1 MSLAQQIS
9 FVPVKDYLHN
19 EESVHNLR
27 HEYVDGQV
35 YAMAGASMNH
45 NRITSNL
52 VRLFGNHLLGQPCD
66 VFSSD
71 MLLQTSASR
80 YRYPDVMVSC
90 QTQAENELLVVNPLL
105 LIEVMSH
112 NTRKADKEIKRL
124 EYLQLPSLMEYVL
137 IEQDFVEIEVLCRR
151 QNWQPSYYYLGDEIG
166 FESIGLS
173 LPVLAIYQRV
183 VNRDMD
189 IYSLQE

>member
-1 MSLAQQIS
+1 MSLAQQVG
-9 FVPVKDYLHN
+9 FVPVEDYLHN
-19 EESVHNLR
+19 EPAQSVR
-27 HEYVDGQV
+27 HEYIDGQV

-52 VRLFGNHLLGQPCD
+52 VRLLGNHLLGRSCD

-71 MLLQTSASR
+71 MLLQTSATR

-90 QTQAENELLVVNPLL
+90 QTQAENELLVANPLL

-112 NTRKADKEIKRL
+112 STRKADKEIKRL

-137 IEQDFVEIEVLCRR
+137 IEQDFIEIEVLRR
-151 QNWQPSYYYLGDEIG
+151 SQHWQPSYYYLGDAVA

-173 LPVLAIYQRV
+173 LPVLEIYQRV
-183 VNRDMD
+183 VNRDMAD
-189 IYSLQE
+189 S

>member
-1 MSLAQQIS
+1 MPLAQQVN
-9 FVPVKDYLHN
+9 FVPVEDYLQN
-19 EESVHNLR
+19 ESVQIVR

-52 VRLFGNHLLGQPCD
+52 VRLLGNHLLGRPCD

-71 MLLQTSASR
+71 MLLQTSATR

-90 QTQAENELLVVNPLL
+90 QTQAENELLVANPLL

-112 NTRKADKEIKRL
+112 STRKADKEVKRL

-137 IEQDFVEIEVLCRR
+137 IEQDFVEIEVLRR
-151 QNWQPSYYYLGDEIG
+151 SQNWQPSYYYLGDEVR
-166 FESIGLS
+166 FESLGLNLS
-173 LPVLAIYQRV
+173 VLDIYQRV
-183 VNRDMD
+183 VNRDLDM
-189 IYSLQE
+189 STLS

>member
-1 MSLAQQIS
+1 MSLAEPVS
-9 FVPVKDYLHN
+9 FVPVEDYLHK
-19 EESVHNLR
+19 ESAHNLR
-27 HEYVDGQV
+27 HEYVDGQI

-52 VRLFGNHLLGQPCD
+52 VRLLGNHLLERPCD

-71 MLLQTSASR
+71 MLLQTSATR

-90 QTQAENELLVVNPLL
+90 QTQAENELLVANPLL

-112 NTRKADKEIKRL
+112 STRKADKEIKRL

-137 IEQDFVEIEVLCRR
+137 IEQDFVEIEVLRR
-151 QNWQPSYYYLGDEIG
+151 SQNWQPSYYYLGDEVAFG
-166 FESIGLS
+166 LIGLS
-173 LPVLAIYQRV
+173 FSVLEVYQQV
-183 VNRDMD
+183 VNRDME
-189 IYSLQE
+189 IYCL

>member
-1 MSLAQQIS
+1 MSLVQQVS
-9 FVPVKDYLHN
+9 LVAVEDYLHN
-19 EESVHNLR
+19 ESNQPLR

-52 VRLFGNHLLGQPCD
+52 VRLFGNHLLGRPCD
-66 VFSSD
+66 VFSSH
-71 MLLQTSASR
+71 MLLQTSATR

-90 QTQAENELLVVNPLL
+90 QTQAENELLVANPLL

-112 NTRKADKEIKRL
+112 STRKADKEIKRL

-137 IEQDFVEIEVLCRR
+137 IEQDFVEIEVLRR
-151 QNWQPSYYYLGDEIG
+151 SQNWQPSYYYLGDMVV
-166 FESIGLS
+166 FESVGLS
-173 LPVLAIYQRV
+173 LAVLEIYQRV
-183 VNRDMD
+183 LNRDMAD
-189 IYSLQE
+189 S

>member
-19 EESVHNLR
+19 EESAQNLR

-35 YAMAGASMNH
+35 YAMAGTSMNH

-90 QTQAENELLVVNPLL
+90 QTQAENELLVANPLL

-112 NTRKADKEIKRL
+112 STRKADKEIKRL

-166 FESIGLS
+166 FDSIGLS
-173 LPVLAIYQRV
+173 LPILAIYQWV

-189 IYSLQE
+189 VYSLQE

>member
-1 MSLAQQIS
+1 MSLAQPVS
-9 FVPVKDYLHN
+9 FVLVEDYLHK
-19 EESVHNLR
+19 ESVQNLR

-52 VRLFGNHLLGQPCD
+52 VRLFGNHLLGRPCD

-71 MLLQTSASR
+71 MLLQTSLTR

-90 QTQAENELLVVNPLL
+90 ETQTENELLVANPLL

-112 NTRKADKEIKRL
+112 SSRKADKEIKRL

-137 IEQDFVEIEVLCRR
+137 IEQDFVEIEVLRR
-151 QNWQPSYYYLGDEIG
+151 SQHWQPSYYYLGDEVV

-173 LPVLAIYQRV
+173 LSVLEIYQRV
-183 VNRDMD
+183 VNRDLEN
-189 IYSLQE
+189 SKS